1 MVECFSWIETEQL
14 HRVIDKRDLG
24 SPATVIIHVCSNN
37 VITKK
42 NFDFLMG
49 VLYAVLATAKRKL
62 PKCCLFLSGVL

>member
-1 MVECFSWIETEQL
+1 M
-14 HRVIDKRDLG
+14 IDKMDLG

>member
-37 VITKK
+37 MRTKEI
-42 NFDFLMG
+42 LI
-49 VLYAVLATAKRKL
+49 L
-62 PKCCLFLSGVL
+62 